1 MRDEL
6 ETTLEVR
13 TPEQVV
19 ISLPLG
25 GVGSRMLAYGWDL
38 LIRMGLSL
46 LIAIPAVFVTV
57 NWPGMGPMA
66 AVGALVGWFLL
77 HFGYYVYHEV
87 MHSGQTP
94 GKRRVGLRTI
104 KANGTPV
111 DLTSSLL
118 RNFLRVVDWM
128 PGLYGLGVVSMFLT
142 SSEQRLGDLTAGTV
156 VVSESEEQEKAP
168 TPVDREEYERLR
180 SEMEI
185 LHPER
190 IRPGLEAG
198 EAEALRRL
206 LGRVESLEPQRF
218 DELTGELAE
227 RIKAH
232 LEDPEEELRPYL
244 DSEAGREAALRFVL
258 FRHEE
263 VRGE

>member
-6 ETTLEVR
+6 EATLQVR

-38 LIRMGLSL
+38 LIRLGLSV

-77 HFGYYVYHEV
+77 HFGYYVYHE
-87 MHSGQTP
+87 MTNAGQTP

-118 RNFLRVVDWM
+118 RNLLRVVDWM
-128 PGLYGLGVVSMFLT
+128 PGLYGLGVVSIFLT
-142 SSEQRLGDLTAGTV
+142 SSEQRLGDITAGTV
-156 VVSESEEQEKAP
+156 VVREGAEQEEAP
-168 TPVDREEYERLR
+168 APVEREEYERLR
-180 SEMEI
+180 SEMQI
-185 LHPER
+185 LHPDR
-190 IRPGLEAG
+190 IRPELKAG

-206 LGRVESLEPQRF
+206 LGRAESLDPERF
-218 DELTGELAE
+218 EELTGELAG
-227 RIKAH
+227 RVRAH
-232 LEDPEEELRPYL
+232 LEDPEGELEPYL

-263 VRGE
+263 ERA